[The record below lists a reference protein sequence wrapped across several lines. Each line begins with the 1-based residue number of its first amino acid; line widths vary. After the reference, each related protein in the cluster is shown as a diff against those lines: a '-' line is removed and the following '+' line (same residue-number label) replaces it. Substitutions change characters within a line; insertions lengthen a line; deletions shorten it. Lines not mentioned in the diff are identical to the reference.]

1 VYPLSQNLETL
12 DAMNEVNGQ
21 VALGSLLLF
30 VLGLNR
36 PHF

>member
-21 VALGSLLLF
+21 VALDSLLLF